1 VASLVR
7 LPLAPASSCRETT
20 RPECVLYSLARHGG
34 SHTTLAITQRGERL
48 CRSLVRATVVCAV
61 QAASRNAVPGPRWL
75 SPSGIVRGQCTQVAR
90 TRHPMSRVPFLSGCH
105 TSRDGSRIEV
115 SDASCAVRCDRAFP
129 RACLNLTFGQ
139 ALALLDALARKSS
152 HAAVGFFAEY
162 QQARPRSHECMAA
175 PVVIVYTR
183 EMNA

>member
-1 VASLVR
+1 
-7 LPLAPASSCRETT
+7 
-20 RPECVLYSLARHGG
+20 
-34 SHTTLAITQRGERL
+34 
-48 CRSLVRATVVCAV
+48 
-61 QAASRNAVPGPRWL
+61 
-75 SPSGIVRGQCTQVAR
+75 
-90 TRHPMSRVPFLSGCH
+90 M
-105 TSRDGSRIEV
+105 

-175 PVVIVYTR
+175 PIVIVYTR
-183 EMNA
+183 EMKA